1 MSTPTTTIKPTLEEA
16 IELLLLEMKNLKAY
30 DPKYSECV
38 DQLAKLYDIKKSLEK
53 DNKKIV
59 SYDQLL
65 AVAGNLAGILLI
77 LNFERAGIVTS
88 KALGFVMKAKA

>member
-1 MSTPTTTIKPTLEEA
+1 MSTPTPDDKPTLDEA
-16 IELLLLEMKNLKAY
+16 IELLLLEMKSHEAY
-30 DPKYSECV
+30 TDQYSNCV

-59 SYDQLL
+59 SYDQML

-88 KALGFVMKAKA
+88 KALGFVAKLK

>member
-1 MSTPTTTIKPTLEEA
+1 MSTPTTDEKPTLDKA
-16 IELLLLEMKNLKAY
+16 IENLLAEMAGHDGDSDEFSK
-30 DPKYSECV
+30 CV
-38 DQLAKLYDIKKSLEK
+38 DQLAKLYDIKKSIEK

-77 LNFERAGIVTS
+77 LNFERAGVVTT
-88 KALGFVMKAKA
+88 KALSFVSKIK

>member
-1 MSTPTTTIKPTLEEA
+1 MSTPTSDDKPTLDEA
-16 IELLLLEMKNLKAY
+16 IELLLLEMKSHEATTDEFSK
-30 DPKYSECV
+30 CV
-38 DQLAKLYDIKKSLEK
+38 DQLGKLYEIKKSIEK

-88 KALGFVMKAKA
+88 KALSFVMKTK

>member
-1 MSTPTTTIKPTLEEA
+1 MSTPTPDDKPTLDEA
-16 IELLLLEMKNLKAY
+16 IELLLLEMKSHEASTQE
-30 DPKYSECV
+30 YSNCV

-88 KALGFVMKAKA
+88 KALSFVMKTK

>member
-1 MSTPTTTIKPTLEEA
+1 MSTPTPDNKPTLNEA
-16 IELLLLEMKNLKAY
+16 IDHLLLEMQSHKAHT
-30 DPKYSECV
+30 DEFSKCV
-38 DQLAKLYDIKKSLEK
+38 DQLTKLYDIKKSIEK

-59 SYDQLL
+59 SYDQLF

-88 KALGFVMKAKA
+88 KALSFVLKAKS